1 MTKMIHGTGIDIV
14 DVQRLE
20 LAIRRWGE
28 KFVERVFTPEEIKYC
43 SGKANPYNS
52 YAARFAAKEAFI
64 KALKSG
70 LPIPLKEIGVMNKG
84 SGQPEIR
91 LYGNAGRLFANMFH
105 NGRIHLS
112 LSHDRGCSIASVVIE
127 VDDSSNS

>member
-1 MTKMIHGTGIDIV
+1 MVHGIGIDIV
-14 DVQRLE
+14 DVKRLE
-20 LAIRRWGE
+20 QAVRRWGE
-28 KFVERVFTPEEIKYC
+28 RFVERVFTPEEIEYC

-64 KALKSG
+64 KALKSD
-70 LPIPLKEIGVMNKG
+70 LPVSLKEIGVMNKG
-84 SGQPEIR
+84 SGQPEIS
-91 LYGNAGRLFANMFH
+91 LYGNAGELFARLLR

-127 VDDSSNS
+127 VDDPEA

>member
-1 MTKMIHGTGIDIV
+1 MIHGIGIDIV

-20 LAIRRWGE
+20 QAIRRWG
-28 KFVERVFTPEEIKYC
+28 KRFVERVFTPEEIKYC
-43 SGKANPYNS
+43 SGKATPYNS

-64 KALKSG
+64 KALKSSV
-70 LPIPLKEIGVMNKG
+70 PIPLKEIGVINRG

-91 LYGNAGRLFANMFH
+91 LYGNAGVLFAEIVR

-127 VDDSSNS
+127 ENDSLR

>member
-1 MTKMIHGTGIDIV
+1 MIHGTGIDIV

-20 LAIRRWGE
+20 QAVRRWG
-28 KFVERVFTPEEIKYC
+28 KRFVERVFTTEEIKYC

-64 KALKSG
+64 KALKSS
-70 LPIPLKEIGVMNKG
+70 LPIPLKEIGVINRG

-91 LYGNAGRLFANMFH
+91 LYGNAGVLFAEIVR

-127 VDDSSNS
+127 VSDL